1 MNMKILIVT
10 SSYQKTET
18 DKFTDFMYN
27 MAQEFR
33 RKGHEVLVVAAHYPG
48 LPKKDMLKEIPVER
62 FRYFIPS
69 KFEKLAYDS
78 GMAVNMRKSHL
89 AKLQLPLYM
98 LSGTFAVM
106 RAARKFRPDVV
117 HSLWVFPQGLM
128 CAIAKKFCKF
138 PLVINAIGTE
148 AYLAKKMKMGSMI
161 KFAANTADAVT
172 ATSSATANAVKSCG
186 YGKDIQIIF
195 NGADDALFNPGNF
208 GAEIIKEH
216 NLQNKKILLCIGRF
230 NEMKGQRYLIEA
242 MPEVLKKF
250 PETSLLLIGEGPLK
264 EELQKYVQSQNLQ
277 NNIIFL
283 GNKAHEELAKYYAA
297 CDIFIIPSIVDSHG
311 VAEGGQGLVTKEAM
325 LTGKC
330 VIGANTGGIPDL
342 VINNETGLLVEQ
354 KSPAQLSE
362 AIIKLLSDDALRAR
376 LSEAGHK
383 MAKEKAAWSGICAE
397 YEEIYRRIKK
407 PD

>member
-1 MNMKILIVT
+1 MKILIVT

-48 LPKKDMLKEIPVER
+48 LPKRDMLKEIPVER
-62 FRYFIPS
+62 FKYFIPS
-69 KFEKLAYDS
+69 RFEKLAYDS
-78 GMAVNMRKSHL
+78 GMAANMRKSHL

-98 LSGTFAVM
+98 VSGTLAVM
-106 RAARKFRPDVV
+106 RAAGKFRPDVV

-161 KFAANTADAVT
+161 RFAANTADAVT

-186 YGKDIQIIF
+186 YNKDIQIIF
-195 NGADDALFNPGNF
+195 NGADDALFNPNNSG
-208 GAEIIKEH
+208 ETIIKEH
-216 NLQNKKILLCIGRF
+216 SLQNKKILLCIGRF

-264 EELQKYVQSQNLQ
+264 EELQSYAKAQNLQ
-277 NNIIFL
+277 SSIIFL

-297 CDIFIIPSIVDSHG
+297 CDVFIIPSIVDSHG

-330 VIGANTGGIPDL
+330 VIGADTGGIPDL

-354 KSPAQLSE
+354 KSAGQLSD
-362 AIIKLLSDDALRAR
+362 AIIKLLGDDALRAR
-376 LSEAGHK
+376 LAQAGHK
-383 MAKEKAAWSGICAE
+383 MAKEKAAWGGICAE
-397 YEEIYRRIKK
+397 YEEIYKRIIKR
-407 PD
+407 

>member
-1 MNMKILIVT
+1 M
-10 SSYQKTET
+10 
-18 DKFTDFMYN
+18 
-27 MAQEFR
+27 
-33 RKGHEVLVVAAHYPG
+33 
-48 LPKKDMLKEIPVER
+48 
-62 FRYFIPS
+62 
-69 KFEKLAYDS
+69 
-78 GMAVNMRKSHL
+78 
-89 AKLQLPLYM
+89 
-98 LSGTFAVM
+98 
-106 RAARKFRPDVV
+106 
-117 HSLWVFPQGLM
+117 
-128 CAIAKKFCKF
+128 
-138 PLVINAIGTE
+138 
-148 AYLAKKMKMGSMI
+148 
-161 KFAANTADAVT
+161 
-172 ATSSATANAVKSCG
+172 
-186 YGKDIQIIF
+186 
-195 NGADDALFNPGNF
+195 
-208 GAEIIKEH
+208 
-216 NLQNKKILLCIGRF
+216 
-230 NEMKGQRYLIEA
+230 
-242 MPEVLKKF
+242 
-250 PETSLLLIGEGPLK
+250 
-264 EELQKYVQSQNLQ
+264 NLQ